1 MKRNLALGIVVL
13 VFAVVLAI
21 GQYYFMPQSFRES
34 GVKAFGWLIML
45 LVGLGIVLSVMALNY
60 VINKLLSGKPNL
72 FGLSSIAPTGS
83 KIGSYAAGLLSY
95 PFALFLGFIVG
106 GSLGGGVGEMIT
118 HPLGL
123 GDSGVVVGIGLGVF
137 VVTTLISVVAVLVGF
152 VLGGLTEKVVKE
164 LRT

>member
-1 MKRNLALGIVVL
+1 MKRNLSIGIALL
-13 VFAVVLAI
+13 VFAAALVI
-21 GQYYFMPQSFRES
+21 GQYYFLPESFREP

-60 VINKLLSGKPNL
+60 MINKLLSGKPNL
-72 FGLSSIAPTGS
+72 FRLSSEAPTGS
-83 KIGSYAAGLLSY
+83 KIGSYAGGLISY

-123 GDSGVVVGIGLGVF
+123 GSSGVVVGIGLGVF
-137 VVTTLISVVAVLVGF
+137 VVTTLVSAMAVLAGF
-152 VLGGLTEKVVKE
+152 VLGGFAEKIVKE
-164 LRT
+164 LRA